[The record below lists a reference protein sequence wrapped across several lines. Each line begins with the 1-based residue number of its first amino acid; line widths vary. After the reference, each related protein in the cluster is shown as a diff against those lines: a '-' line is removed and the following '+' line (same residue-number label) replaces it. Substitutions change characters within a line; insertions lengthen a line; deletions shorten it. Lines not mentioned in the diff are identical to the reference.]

1 LKIFGEKSIIIWQS
15 SMRRIK
21 EIDTNKKFKKEKIF
35 KRL

>member
-1 LKIFGEKSIIIWQS
+1 LKIFGEKLIIIWQS

-21 EIDTNKKFKKEKIF
+21 EIDTIKKFKKEKIF

>member
-1 LKIFGEKSIIIWQS
+1 LKIFGEKSTTIWQS

>member
-1 LKIFGEKSIIIWQS
+1 LKIFGEKLTTIWQS

>member
-1 LKIFGEKSIIIWQS
+1 LKIFGEKLIIIWQS

-21 EIDTNKKFKKEKIF
+21 EIDTNKKFKREKIF